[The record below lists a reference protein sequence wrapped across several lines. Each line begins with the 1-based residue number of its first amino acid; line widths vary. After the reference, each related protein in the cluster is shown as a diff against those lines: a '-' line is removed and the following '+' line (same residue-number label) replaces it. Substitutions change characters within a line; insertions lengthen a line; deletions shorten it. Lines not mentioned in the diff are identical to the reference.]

1 MGEEP
6 SGHVCGCGRAANSCS
21 IPLFVFLFCT
31 DCMIELALNNV
42 PVHYLFVHFSLLKL
56 WADTFVQDSM
66 VQGTT
71 RETRLQLSF

>member
-1 MGEEP
+1 MCVVVGVQRVLRTP
-6 SGHVCGCGRAANSCS
+6 AQSLYSFFC
-21 IPLFVFLFCT
+21 FCT

-42 PVHYLFVHFSLLKL
+42 PVRYLFVHFSLLKL

-71 RETRLQLSF
+71 RETRLRLSF